1 MTLQTSQLVDF
12 HSRRQLSFKIII
24 LIGLFSSPIFTIA
37 QEKTVTEITVENSQ
51 ND

>member
-1 MTLQTSQLVDF
+1 VCG
-12 HSRRQLSFKIII
+12 SRRHCASKIII
-24 LIGLFSSPIFTIA
+24 LAGLFSSPIFTIA